1 MPAPDAARLPLLAF
15 LAVVAIVVLIARV
28 RLHAFLS
35 ITVVSLALG
44 LMAGMAPA
52 TAVRAFHDGVGA
64 ALGFIAV
71 VIGLGSIFGKLLAE
85 SGAGQ
90 VVATTVVNAV
100 GIRALP
106 WVVAA
111 LGLVIGL
118 PVFFSVGLVL

>member
-1 MPAPDAARLPLLAF
+1 
-15 LAVVAIVVLIARV
+15 
-28 RLHAFLS
+28 
-35 ITVVSLALG
+35 
-44 LMAGMAPA
+44 MAPA
-52 TAVRAFHDGVGA
+52 TAVRAFQDGVGA
-64 ALGFIAV
+64 TLGFIAV

-85 SGAGQ
+85 SGAAQ

-118 PVFFSVGLVL
+118 PSSSASVWCCSFRSSPVSPRRPAARS